1 MNKEMRDEFT
11 KPLSDSVKKAYKLLW
26 KKLDE
31 FEFEFGKS
39 FEEFEIDDFNKF
51 VKCKL
56 IGKSTNSTNVKI
68 ILCKKY
74 AEYIGSNC
82 VQLSYEG
89 VKKMVEEHLKEKEI
103 DNENQ
108 LKYVGIND
116 LWVATNRISNDID
129 VAIVWLLRMGISGNK
144 FTELANLKVDDID
157 FKNKVINLESRTV
170 EIDDKMC
177 SILKDA
183 IEQKEYYVIRGDDK
197 EDPKAESYEL
207 NMNCPYLIKQRPSSR
222 NDYGMNEYKF
232 SGITARVFR
241 VMQELGLNISAINLL
256 QSHATDKLIEYE
268 KEIGK
273 ELSIKEAFGF
283 LKSIGSKQSSY
294 DIISMGK
301 WVKQNYGNR

>member
-31 FEFEFGKS
+31 FEIEFGKS
-39 FEEFEIDDFNKF
+39 FEEFEVDDFNKF

-68 ILCKKY
+68 NLCKKY
-74 AEYIGSNC
+74 AEYIGNSC
-82 VQLSYEG
+82 VQLNYDA
-89 VKKMVEEHLKEKEI
+89 VRKMVEEYLKEKEI

-108 LKYVGIND
+108 LKYVGINE

-129 VAIVWLLRMGISGNK
+129 VAIIWLLRAGISGNK
-144 FTELANLKVDDID
+144 FTELANLKVENID
-157 FKNKVINLESRTV
+157 LKNKTINLESRTV

-177 SILKDA
+177 DILKDA

-197 EDPKAESYEL
+197 EDPKVENYEL

-222 NDYGMNEYKF
+222 NNYGLNEYKF

-241 VMQELGLNISAINLL
+241 IMQELGLNISSINLL
-256 QSHATDKLIEYE
+256 QSHATDKLIEHE
-268 KEIGK
+268 KELGR
-273 ELSIKEAFGF
+273 ELSIKETFNY
-283 LKSIGSKQSSY
+283 LKSIGSKQSAH
-294 DIISMGK
+294 DIISMAK
-301 WVKQNYGNR
+301 WVKENYGNR